1 MSAQLQ
7 HGSMPQAQFSRM
19 IPLEVPKPT
28 EQDLSNLAQ
37 LALDMQSAPDTI
49 DAGPD
54 AEENVYMPAG
64 YTYLSQFVDHDLTF
78 DTTSTFDGSSGFTNL
93 RTPRFDLDCV
103 YGAGPSAHPY
113 MYLKDGVRLV
123 QGTDL
128 GGGRFDLPRA
138 PASGR
143 AIIGDPRNDENSIV
157 NQIQAGFIEFHNQVA
172 ARLARTTLLN
182 GKALFERARQE
193 VRWTYQRVLV
203 DDLLRRLVRADVIEA
218 FDAARSP
225 NAQGLSTNAA
235 AYGLY
240 PDSGDVRQLIPIEF
254 AGAAYRFGHSMVRNG
269 YFLQDGVSVRI
280 FDKFE
285 DSLLGFEPLAQR
297 HVIRQWERFFPNS
310 ALEDDVTVF
319 SPGKAPVRNDSA
331 DDEPGKPRLQFA
343 YKIDPS
349 VVDPLANLPQAVASD
364 PPPSLIVRNLWRG
377 AAFQLPSGQR
387 VAKALNVQRLSTDQ
401 LVVRKQIRDDPKVFA
416 FERIDARWDDA
427 TPLWFYVLAEAQ
439 APLVA
444 KFGIGNEIT
453 EDMLKGPDGCGVQM
467 GPVGGRIL
475 LEVFN
480 GLLDSD
486 AESYRNHPDAA
497 DWTPM
502 VAKLRMWD
510 ILNFRA

>member
-1 MSAQLQ
+1 
-7 HGSMPQAQFSRM
+7 
-19 IPLEVPKPT
+19 
-28 EQDLSNLAQ
+28 
-37 LALDMQSAPDTI
+37 
-49 DAGPD
+49 
-54 AEENVYMPAG
+54 
-64 YTYLSQFVDHDLTF
+64 
-78 DTTSTFDGSSGFTNL
+78 
-93 RTPRFDLDCV
+93 
-103 YGAGPSAHPY
+103 
-113 MYLKDGVRLV
+113 MYLKDGVRLA

-157 NQIQAGFIEFHNQVA
+157 NQIQAGFIEFHNEVGA
-172 ARLARTTLLN
+172 TGPHHAV
-182 GKALFERARQE
+182 ERQGA
-193 VRWTYQRVLV
+193 
-203 DDLLRRLVRADVIEA
+203 VRAGTARGALDVSA
-218 FDAARSP
+218 RAGRRPSAAP
-225 NAQGLSTNAA
+225 
-235 AYGLY
+235 
-240 PDSGDVRQLIPIEF
+240 
-254 AGAAYRFGHSMVRNG
+254 GA
-269 YFLQDGVSVRI
+269 
-280 FDKFE
+280 
-285 DSLLGFEPLAQR
+285 LAQR

-331 DDEPGKPRLQFA
+331 DDEPGKPRPRFA

-349 VVDPLANLPQAVASD
+349 VVDPLANLPPSVAGD

-387 VAKALNVQRLSTDQ
+387 VAKALNVQRLSTEQ

-416 FERIDARWDDA
+416 FERIDVRWDDA

-475 LEVFN
+475 LEVFSD
-480 GLLDSD
+480 LLDSD

-502 VAKLRMWD
+502 VAKPRMWD
-510 ILNFRA
+510 VLNFRA